1 LWGFTGAA
9 LSALIIL
16 LVTAPAHPLQAQQVS
31 ERFAQGTHLFRRILS
46 DLKLHPLTSFEQLR
60 KEPASKLLMVLGE
73 TGTLNSR
80 RNFLDR
86 LVADGGAVLLPTDR
100 KCDEVLKPFE
110 VGVL

>member
-1 LWGFTGAA
+1 MNRRALRLWGFTGAA

-60 KEPASKLLMVLGE
+60 KEPASKLLIVLGE
-73 TGTLNSR
+73 TASLKARGD
-80 RNFLDR
+80 FLESFVKR
-86 LVADGGAVLLPTDR
+86 GGAVLLATDR
-100 KCDEVLKPFE
+100 ECDAV
-110 VGVL
+110 